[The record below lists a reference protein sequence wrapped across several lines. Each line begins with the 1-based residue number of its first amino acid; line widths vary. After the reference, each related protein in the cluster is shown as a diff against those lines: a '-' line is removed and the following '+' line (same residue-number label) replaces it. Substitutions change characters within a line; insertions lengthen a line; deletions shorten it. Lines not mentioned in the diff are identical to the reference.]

1 MRLYLDSADLER
13 LSPLLETGIFYGVT
27 TNPLLLREAGLRK
40 GQLAA
45 FAEGVLGQGAREVY
59 LQSWGAETRQ
69 LLEQGRELARL
80 DPRVVVK
87 LPATREGLSAASRLA
102 AEGVRTCV
110 TAAYAP
116 FQALLAAAAGAA
128 YVAPYLG
135 RINDSGREGHAVIAQ
150 MARALRQI
158 GSSTEILVA
167 SVRSTADLA
176 SLAQA
181 GVRCA
186 TVPPN
191 IAEQLFQ
198 EPLTLEATRSFEAAA
213 SEVNR

>member
-1 MRLYLDSADLER
+1 MKLYLDSADLER
-13 LSPLLETGIFYGVT
+13 LSPLLETGVFYGVT
-27 TNPLLLREAGLRK
+27 TNPLLLREAGLGKR
-40 GQLAA
+40 QLSA
-45 FAEGVLGQGAREVY
+45 FAEGVLERGAREVY
-59 LQSWGAETRQ
+59 FQSWGGETQ
-69 LLEQGRELARL
+69 PLLEQGRELARL

-87 LPATREGLSAASRLA
+87 LPATREGLTVASRLA

-110 TAAYAP
+110 TAVYAP

-135 RINDSGREGHAVIAQ
+135 RINDSGRDGHAVIAQ
-150 MARALRQI
+150 MAHALRQT
-158 GSSTEILVA
+158 GSSTEILAA
-167 SVRSTADLA
+167 SIRSTADLV

-186 TVPPN
+186 TVSPS
-191 IAEQLFQ
+191 IAERLFQ
-198 EPLTLEATRSFEAAA
+198 EPLTLEATRSFENAA